1 MAIQKTVQSQYQQI
15 VDHAAEVARSI
26 STPKEG
32 WIRTTRKALGMQ
44 GTQLARRMGI
54 SKAQVLQT
62 EKGEAA
68 GSITIKTME
77 KAAEA
82 LGCRFVYALV
92 PETSVADLVNK
103 RAREKARNIVE
114 KANEHM
120 ALEAQTLS
128 SEQISFEIDRLQD
141 EFVQGKPGELWNDE

>member
-15 VDHAAEVARSI
+15 VDHAAEAARGI

-32 WIRTTRKALGMQ
+32 WVRTARKALGMT
-44 GTQLARRMGI
+44 GTQLARQMGI

-68 GSITIKTME
+68 GSATIKTMQ
-77 KAAEA
+77 KAAAA
-82 LGCRFVYALV
+82 LGCQFVYAIV
-92 PETSVADLVNK
+92 PETTTTDLIYK
-103 RAREKARNIVE
+103 RAGKKAKKIVE

-120 ALEAQTLS
+120 ALESQTLS
-128 SEQISFEIDRLQD
+128 SEQILSEIDRLQD
-141 EFVQGKPGELWNDE
+141 EFVRTMSGDLWNDE

>member
-15 VDHAAEVARSI
+15 VDHAAEAARGI
-26 STPKEG
+26 SAPKEG
-32 WIRTTRKALGMQ
+32 WIRTTRKALGMT
-44 GTQLARRMGI
+44 GTQLAQRMGI
-54 SKAQVLQT
+54 SKAQVSQT
-62 EKGEAA
+62 EKGEAG
-68 GSITIKTME
+68 GSVTIKTME
-77 KAAEA
+77 KAAAA
-82 LGCRFVYALV
+82 LGCRFVYAVV
-92 PETSVADLVNK
+92 PETMTADLINR

-114 KANEHM
+114 KVNEHM